1 LEEKADSQVVWTF
14 MTRWWEAE
22 GREMFAEESNG
33 GLRILDMAAGRS
45 VSPFHI
51 FGKRADVI
59 VEKRPFVYWSGKR
72 QARFVLELRGLRSP
86 KG

>member
-1 LEEKADSQVVWTF
+1 

-22 GREMFAEESNG
+22 GREMFEDTEG

-45 VSPFHI
+45 VSPFYI
-51 FGKRADVI
+51 FVKRVDVI

-72 QARFVLELRGLRSP
+72 QARCLLGLR
-86 KG
+86 

>member
-1 LEEKADSQVVWTF
+1 
-14 MTRWWEAE
+14 MTRWWGAE
-22 GREMFAEESNG
+22 GKEMYEDREG

-59 VEKRPFVYWSGKR
+59 VEKLQYVCWSGKR
-72 QARFVLELRGLRSP
+72 QARFPLELRWLRSRM
-86 KG
+86 G

>member
-1 LEEKADSQVVWTF
+1 

-22 GREMFAEESNG
+22 GREMFEDKEG

-72 QARFVLELRGLRSP
+72 QARFPLEVKRLRSRM
-86 KG
+86 G